1 MADAGLPEMIAAWC
15 DAHPDAKLVIIDTLQ
30 RVRGPVGTKSV
41 YAEDYAFVT
50 GLKKLADQRRVAMVL
65 VHHLRKTSQNNRDEG
80 DAFERISGSQGLMGA
95 ADTAMLLIRER
106 GRREASLRV
115 TGRDVDEATLDLCFE
130 SGVWTLQDPDRR
142 ERAAYEANPAVRA
155 VKHFAAQTTLPGQ
168 GVRVQLEQVRD
179 WALKSGLYVGGS
191 TAEVGKALERVAP
204 SLAVR
209 DGIVVTDKRVGT
221 KRGVEIRTLKGGSG
235 L

>member
-1 MADAGLPEMIAAWC
+1 MRTRCGTI
-15 DAHPDAKLVIIDTLQ
+15 LVTAVAL
-30 RVRGPVGTKSV
+30 VVGGVAYAKSV
-41 YAEDYAFVT
+41 
-50 GLKKLADQRRVAMVL
+50 
-65 VHHLRKTSQNNRDEG
+65 
-80 DAFERISGSQGLMGA
+80 
-95 ADTAMLLIRER
+95 
-106 GRREASLRV
+106 
-115 TGRDVDEATLDLCFE
+115 
-130 SGVWTLQDPDRR
+130 
-142 ERAAYEANPAVRA
+142 AVIDGE
-155 VKHFAAQTTLPGQ
+155 TLPGQ